1 MRRQATAISVSA
13 QRAAQRAPLA
23 SDGAV
28 AFAVR
33 DGAGR
38 GRAIAVD
45 ATSAE
50 AIVFGSAGSLRVTAA
65 GVLPAHFVV
74 LRHEGVLMA
83 ASASAINPAILN
95 GAALPTTWTVLEV
108 PSRIRIGAA
117 AVDFF
122 FVRESGTRQVD
133 RDIEKTVTEIT
144 RPRAV
149 VSAQRSPPQAP
160 PRTASTR
167 LPRLS
172 PPELR
177 PPPRR
182 TPTIAMRAIRDV
194 RRPPPSRTD
203 LTPVTNVQLDRPGAR
218 LALVPPH
225 VVPPHVL
232 PTSPPSSPPPPR
244 DLLVKHALAVKAYL
258 EVEWSKASTT
268 TRVLVG
274 VVAILLVFLLTR
286 SVGGSGSP
294 RD

>member
-13 QRAAQRAPLA
+13 QHAAQRAALA
-23 SDGAV
+23 SDGAI

-74 LRHEGVLMA
+74 LPHDGVLMA
-83 ASASAINPAILN
+83 ASASAMNPAVLN

-122 FVRESGTRQVD
+122 FVRESGTRPVD
-133 RDIEKTVTEIT
+133 HDVEKTVTEIT
-144 RPRAV
+144 RPATV
-149 VSAQRSPPQAP
+149 VSARPSSAQGS
-160 PRTASTR
+160 PRTTTSTR
-167 LPRLS
+167 LPRVA
-172 PPELR
+172 PPKLR

-182 TPTIAMRAIRDV
+182 TPTIAMRAILDV
-194 RRPPPSRTD
+194 RRPPLSPSD
-203 LTPVTNVQLDRPGAR
+203 LTPTTNVLLDPPRPR
-218 LALVPPH
+218 LMLVPPH
-225 VVPPHVL
+225 VAPASPLPPF
-232 PTSPPSSPPPPR
+232 SPAPPR

-258 EVEWSKASTT
+258 EVEWSNASTT

-274 VVAILLVFLLTR
+274 VVAILLVFLLVR
-286 SVGGSGSP
+286 ASGSP